1 MNFRIH
7 RKRVTRSFGGD
18 MLIFVVLLAGAAFS
32 ALPLIYIVSNA
43 FKPLNELFLFPPQ
56 FFVRNPTLDNFKDL
70 LIIMADSWIPFSRY
84 LFNTLFITIVG
95 TGGHVIFASMAA
107 FVLAKH
113 QFRGRKLFFTLVVFS
128 LMFSQEVVAIP
139 KYLTMTYLGWIDHYA
154 AIILPAWAMSLG
166 LFLMKQFIDAM
177 IPDTLLEAAR
187 LDGASELRIFWQIVM
202 PIVKPAW
209 LTLTIYSF
217 QELWRRFGGEFI
229 YSEQLKTLPYAF
241 NQIISGGIAWAGVS
255 SAVALVMMGVP
266 IIIFIINQSKV
277 VETMATSGLD

>member
-107 FVLAKH
+107 FVLSKH

>member
-18 MLIFVVLLAGAAFS
+18 MVIFVVLLAGAAFS

-107 FVLAKH
+107 FVLSKH

>member
-1 MNFRIH
+1 MSFRIH

-18 MLIFVVLLAGAAFS
+18 MVIFVVLLAGAAFS

-107 FVLAKH
+107 FVLSKH

>member
-1 MNFRIH
+1 MSFRIH

-18 MLIFVVLLAGAAFS
+18 LLIFVVLLAGAAFS

-113 QFRGRKLFFTLVVFS
+113 QFRGRKLFFTMVVFS

-255 SAVALVMMGVP
+255 SAVALIMMGVP

>member
-18 MLIFVVLLAGAAFS
+18 MVIFVVLLAGAAFS

-84 LFNTLFITIVG
+84 LFNTIFITIVG

-107 FVLAKH
+107 FVLSKH

>member
-113 QFRGRKLFFTLVVFS
+113 QFRGRKLFFTMVVFS

>member
-1 MNFRIH
+1 MKIKLRS
-7 RKRVTRSFGGD
+7 KRVSRSLGGD
-18 MLIFVVLLAGAAFS
+18 IALFTILLIFAAFT
-32 ALPLIYIVSNA
+32 ALPLVLVITNA
-43 FKPLNELFLFPPQ
+43 FKPLNELFIFPPR

-84 LFNTLFITIVG
+84 LFNTIFITIVG

-107 FVLAKH
+107 FVLSKH

>member
-18 MLIFVVLLAGAAFS
+18 MVIFVVLLAGAAFS
-32 ALPLIYIVSNA
+32 ALRLIYIVSNA

-84 LFNTLFITIVG
+84 LFNTIFITIVG

-107 FVLAKH
+107 FVLSKH

>member
-18 MLIFVVLLAGAAFS
+18 LVIFVVLLAGAAFS

-107 FVLAKH
+107 FVLSKH

>member
-1 MNFRIH
+1 
-7 RKRVTRSFGGD
+7 
-18 MLIFVVLLAGAAFS
+18 MLIFVVLLADAAFS

>member
-113 QFRGRKLFFTLVVFS
+113 QFRGRKLFFTMVVFS

-255 SAVALVMMGVP
+255 SAVALIMMGVP

>member
-84 LFNTLFITIVG
+84 LFNTLLITIVG